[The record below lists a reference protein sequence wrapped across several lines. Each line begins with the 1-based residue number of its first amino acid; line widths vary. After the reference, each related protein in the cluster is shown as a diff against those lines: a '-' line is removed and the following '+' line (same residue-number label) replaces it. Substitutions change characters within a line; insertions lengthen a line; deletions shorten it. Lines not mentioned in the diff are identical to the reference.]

1 MDQSILIERR
11 DDVATVILNRPERRN
26 ALDRATWIRFAEAV
40 NGLSDDEDLRCLVVR
55 GAGEDSFSAGADI
68 SAFEKE
74 RASPDQVRRYAE
86 ATHAAIGAIANCRH
100 PVIAMI
106 HGACFGGGVEIA
118 VACDLRIAGES
129 ALFGVPVKRVGL
141 FLGYPLLTS
150 LLAVAGR
157 GLTLEMVLEGR
168 VLEAAEACERGLIT
182 RLVADSRLADET
194 YATAQRIAD
203 GAPLAARWHR
213 KAVRR
218 LNNPIPI
225 GEDEIAQSFS
235 YAETEDYRAAY
246 EAFLAKRKPRFRGR

>member
-11 DDVATVILNRPERRN
+11 GDVATVILNRPDKRN
-26 ALDRATWIRFAEAV
+26 ALDRATWSRLADAV
-40 NGLSDDEDLRCLVVR
+40 NELSDDGDLRCLVLR
-55 GAGEDSFSAGADI
+55 GMGEKAFSAGADI
-68 SAFEKE
+68 SAFEHE
-74 RASPDQVRRYAE
+74 RANVDQVTRYAE
-86 ATHAAIGAIANCRH
+86 ATHAAIAAIAGCRH

-106 HGACFGGGVEIA
+106 HGACFGGGIEIA

-129 ALFGVPVKRVGL
+129 ARFGVPVKRVGL
-141 FLGYPLLTS
+141 FLGYRLLES

-168 VLEAAEACERGLIT
+168 VLEAREAEERGLVT
-182 RLVADSRLADET
+182 RVVADSRLAEEA
-194 YATAQRIAD
+194 YATAKRIAE

-218 LNNPIPI
+218 LADPTPI
-225 GEDEIAQSFS
+225 GEDEIAQSFG

-246 EAFLAKRKPRFRGR
+246 EAFLAKRKPRFQGR